1 MVDEAL
7 RNISKRMTKS
17 TYAEWKLNQRFNTRF
32 VKRAGIAVQLG
43 NYIFPSFI
51 SSLRNNGRRETPWI
65 VAPNH
70 SGSCSSV
77 RMFQRWIEFG
87 IFQIFKDRISNN
99 PTIKAA
105 SLCFSFSQFTFS
117 REKNAFVVSLIFALL
132 FASFFLRMERTG
144 GIGTRIFYPFDDE
157 SSIWSALPR
166 DAMNYAKI
174 TQSSSIFATSHMC
187 ACNECLILDVNAQ

>member
-87 IFQIFKDRISNN
+87 IFQIF
-99 PTIKAA
+99 
-105 SLCFSFSQFTFS
+105 TFS

>member
-105 SLCFSFSQFTFS
+105 SLCFSFS
-117 REKNAFVVSLIFALL
+117 
-132 FASFFLRMERTG
+132 FLRMERTG